1 MSGFKSDGT
10 RNDIN
15 RRVASGFTRSRSRIR
30 VVKRVIRLTCIF
42 SALLY
47 LVWGCWPLLEYLT
60 FERNRRDFCGPLHD
74 SGTSFSIA
82 CLVSSVLLLLSF
94 ISFTL
99 CTRCSV
105 VPLLVHIVTF
115 IAATGFTIQASIF
128 LWLRTEG
135 TTSLGELCKLE
146 SAIFYSGAE
155 LYTKV
160 SLLFLKWS
168 FFVSTIPWN
177 IYYDQILHMYSLF
190 HLVLFS
196 LLLSSFLLYKVNFWN
211 VIFRICCGK
220 LFYRDYI
227 SILFFFFYYWSP
239 FWTVPLTFFFFHI
252 VYFSCYFFDWK

>member
-160 SLLFLKWS
+160 SLLFLK
-168 FFVSTIPWN
+168 
-177 IYYDQILHMYSLF
+177 
-190 HLVLFS
+190 
-196 LLLSSFLLYKVNFWN
+196 
-211 VIFRICCGK
+211 
-220 LFYRDYI
+220 
-227 SILFFFFYYWSP
+227 
-239 FWTVPLTFFFFHI
+239 
-252 VYFSCYFFDWK
+252 

>member
-1 MSGFKSDGT
+1 MSNGVKRDGS
-10 RNDIN
+10 RNDVN
-15 RRVASGFTRSRSRIR
+15 RRVASGFTRSRTRIR

-82 CLVSSVLLLLSF
+82 CLVSSVLLLFSF

-115 IAATGFTIQASIF
+115 LAATGFTIQASIF
-128 LWLRTEG
+128 IWSRTDG
-135 TTSLGELCKLE
+135 TTSNGELCKLE

-160 SLLFLKWS
+160 S
-168 FFVSTIPWN
+168 V
-177 IYYDQILHMYSLF
+177 
-190 HLVLFS
+190 
-196 LLLSSFLLYKVNFWN
+196 
-211 VIFRICCGK
+211 C
-220 LFYRDYI
+220 
-227 SILFFFFYYWSP
+227 
-239 FWTVPLTFFFFHI
+239 
-252 VYFSCYFFDWK
+252 